1 MTLSIRNKLP
11 TELEQQYAEMKKQSG
26 DSKKNP
32 NWVKNADVPVS
43 KMPTD
48 TVTLTGQDSEALPK
62 LKQSLS
68 VNPDEKQAL
77 RIPFSVHA

>member
-1 MTLSIRNKLP
+1 MTISIRNKLP

-43 KMPTD
+43 NMPTD

-77 RIPFSVHA
+77 QTPFSVHA